1 MPRVNPFAAF
11 AAGFG
16 TSYIQS
22 QKNKREQ
29 DRQDKIDAREQARF
43 DREQKKLDETDSL
56 NDKIKALPT
65 ETYGTSNKMGLDEAR
80 AALGGVKSADDA
92 GYKEE
97 AGGNNIITDEAA
109 QNYVNNVASP
119 KQINSNAASIAGQMG
134 VANPLADKTAFK
146 DASGEVKLGDNA
158 TAKAVP
164 AYERLEQA
172 AKLRIQSTDP
182 AQQAL
187 GYQALAHASDLKS
200 EEMTK
205 GVITSYQTKGID
217 GVAEYMSKHSGVPMT
232 DIRIEKPA
240 GGYDANGSAGTYNVY
255 GKINGEER
263 LIKSYDMS
271 QYKGKSIDDVILG
284 EAQQA
289 IEPKKFFEHQRRNW
303 TDQKEAVK
311 EERQIKRENAKDDRE
326 EKTFNVDITGK
337 KINNEIAE
345 ATKDDKIKATS
356 IANRAA
362 EVGISKD
369 KQAMEKTA
377 IEISQL
383 KENGGKPL
391 TIEQKTKS
399 SEIQSARSRIGK
411 LSPEDLKFINSG
423 DVGAQAALDGKITP
437 RQQMLKD
444 NYKTAF
450 EPDPA
455 HVKVYG
461 TDPHLD
467 RYMSGAKPY
476 TTTPL
481 PPASYRKENTTY
493 ELPDGTIAK
502 WDGKGLI
509 PTK

>member
-43 DREQKKLDETDSL
+43 EQEQKKFEETNSL

-109 QNYVNNVASP
+109 QHYVNNVASP

-158 TAKAVP
+158 TAQAVP
-164 AYERLEQA
+164 IYKTMEDA

-182 AQQAL
+182 AQQTL
-187 GYQALAHASDLKS
+187 GYQALARASELKS

-205 GVITSYQTKGID
+205 GVIDSYKSKGID
-217 GVAEYMSKHSGVPMT
+217 GVAEYMGKHSGVPMT

-240 GGYDANGSAGTYNVY
+240 GGYDANGAGTYNVY

-263 LIKSYDMS
+263 LIKSYDMN

-289 IEPKKFFEHQRRNW
+289 IEPKKFFEYQRRNW

-311 EERQIKRENAKDDRE
+311 EERLTKREDKKDANDQTIFNLDR
-326 EKTFNVDITGK
+326 VK
-337 KINNEIAE
+337 KESDNKVAVGTE
-345 ATKDDKIKATS
+345 ADRI
-356 IANRAA
+356 A
-362 EVGISKD
+362 EVGLKNKASNASIASSL
-369 KQAMEKTA
+369 ANTEKTK
-377 IEISQL
+377 IETGIL
-383 KENGGKPL
+383 KAGGGKPL
-391 TIEQKTKS
+391 
-399 SEIQSARSRIGK
+399 SASDQQESASIVAARTF
-411 LSPEDLKFINSG
+411 LNS
-423 DVGAQAALDGKITP
+423 K
-437 RQQMLKD
+437 
-444 NYKTAF
+444 YKTA
-450 EPDPA
+450 EDARKAIADDGYDALGNAKDKRLSDAYTASMKPDPKM
-455 HVKVYG
+455 VNVYG
-461 TDPHLD
+461 SDPHLD
-467 RYMSGAKPY
+467 RFVSGRGGYKE
-476 TTTPL
+476 TPL
-481 PPASYRKENTTY
+481 PPKESMLSIGKKY
-493 ELPDGTIAK
+493 EFPDGTIAK
-502 WDGKGLI
+502 WNGKVLI
-509 PTK
+509 PVK